1 MSGEK
6 HCGGGSAPNASQV
19 RPLHAMS
26 PWDSANKETAP
37 DTGLQLWTRNSQNK
51 LLHNLLSLWHL
62 VISNR
67 KQTKIATANLTLS
80 LLVFS

>member
-1 MSGEK
+1 MAGEQY
-6 HCGGGSAPNASQV
+6 HGGRSAPNTSLV

-67 KQTKIATANLTLS
+67 KQIKLSTTNLILS